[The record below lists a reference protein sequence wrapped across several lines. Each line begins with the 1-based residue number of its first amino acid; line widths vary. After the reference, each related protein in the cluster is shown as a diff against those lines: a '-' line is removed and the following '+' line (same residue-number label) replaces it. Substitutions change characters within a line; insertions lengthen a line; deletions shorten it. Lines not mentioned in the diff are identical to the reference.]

1 MKTLVRPVVFCHQIL
16 MEWILHFQALV
27 LLETNL
33 YLDFNKPLASCGLE
47 AEQVTVLCGKS
58 NGNIGQGA
66 KEKQRERAWLG
77 ATSQNLICATDT
89 HSNEFMAFLKR
100 SSLVPTVKA
109 KESCHADG
117 CEGRYRTKWPGKSY
131 SFIPK
136 CIILGLIFR
145 QDVYLFVSA
154 EKGNRPHKSSNLS
167 FLI

>member
-33 YLDFNKPLASCGLE
+33 YLDFNKPFASCGLE

-89 HSNEFMAFLKR
+89 HSNEFMGFLKR

-117 CEGRYRTKWPGKSY
+117 CEGHYRTKWPGKSY

-136 CIILGLIFR
+136 CIRLGLIFG
-145 QDVYLFVSA
+145 QDVYLCFSW
-154 EKGNRPHKSSNLS
+154 KRK
-167 FLI
+167 